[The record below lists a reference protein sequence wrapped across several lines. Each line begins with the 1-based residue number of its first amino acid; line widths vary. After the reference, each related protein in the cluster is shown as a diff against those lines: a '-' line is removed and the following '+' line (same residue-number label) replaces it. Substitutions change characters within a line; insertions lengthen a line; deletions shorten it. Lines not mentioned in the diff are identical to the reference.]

1 MPATTQQRRNS
12 ERKCTPVR
20 AETTVIRPI
29 HSELKARAGRLDG
42 IARHWHNAP
51 KRWGHPLHSLC
62 SYFAMFPPHIPRLF
76 IEWLTAPGDV
86 VYDPFAGR
94 GTAPLEACRLGR
106 VGLGSDA
113 NPLASVLTAAK
124 LDPPTKVELA
134 ERLDVLAKS
143 RPAKFASIVPEH
155 IKMLYSSDVM
165 AQLCW
170 LREQLDVA
178 NRTDRFIVSVVLGLL
193 HANYKP
199 GSPPRGFSISMPN
212 TFSMSPN
219 YVRKY
224 IARHRLKP
232 PEVDVID
239 MVRRKAERLLIP
251 PATARRG
258 RAWQGD
264 ARTLAPLPEG
274 RAKLVFTSPP
284 YLGVIKYGKYNW
296 IRLWMLG
303 FEPRQV
309 DDKLVA
315 TASLSRY
322 ASFLSEVT
330 SQLTQ
335 VVRPDGFL
343 CLMIGDVTDKTSGKT
358 LNLAETVWRSVA
370 RRAGWRRLGV
380 LTDNLPQQHKVSRIW
395 GQTRKGQATK
405 VERIL
410 ILAPPGSH
418 HKLPRRPT
426 GLTWDTR
433 NDWAQD
439 ATEGK

>member
-1 MPATTQQRRNS
+1 MSATMQQECDS
-12 ERKCTPVR
+12 LTLKLKKPG
-20 AETTVIRPI
+20 IKPI
-29 HSELKARAGRLDG
+29 HSDSKAPAGRLDR
-42 IARHWHNAP
+42 IAQHWHNAP

-86 VYDPFAGR
+86 VYDPFSGR
-94 GTAPLEACRLGR
+94 GTAPTEACRLGR
-106 VGLGSDA
+106 IGLGSDA
-113 NPLASVLTAAK
+113 NPLAYVLTAAK
-124 LDPPTKVELA
+124 LDPPTKEEIA
-134 ERLDVLAKS
+134 QRLKDLAKS
-143 RPAKFASIVPEH
+143 RPAKFVPNVPEQ
-155 IKMLYSSDVM
+155 IKMLYSPSVM

-178 NRTDRFIVSVVLGLL
+178 NRTDLFIISVVLGLL

-199 GSPPRGFSISMPN
+199 GAPPRGFSISMPN

-239 MVRRKAERLLIP
+239 MVRRKAEKLLIP
-251 PATARRG
+251 PANARRG
-258 RAWQGD
+258 RAWQCD
-264 ARTLAPLPEG
+264 ARKLGALPEG
-274 RAKLVFTSPP
+274 KAKLVFTSPP

-303 FEPRQV
+303 FEPKQV
-309 DDKLVA
+309 DEKLVA

-322 ASFLSEVT
+322 TSFLAEVA
-330 SQLTQ
+330 SQLIQ
-335 VVRPDGFL
+335 IVRPDGYL
-343 CLMIGDVTDKTSGKT
+343 CLMIGDVADKTSGKT
-358 LNLAETVWRSVA
+358 LNLAETIWRNVA
-370 RRAGWRRLGV
+370 RRIGWRRLGI

-418 HKLPRRPT
+418 HRLPPRPT
-426 GLTWDTR
+426 RLTWDTKS
-433 NDWAQD
+433 DWAQ
-439 ATEGK
+439 ATAEGK